1 MCNANFLFTMINTLI
16 LIVLLCTSCTLSLT
30 CVHTQGSA
38 SDVGDE
44 VQSPTADVS
53 ATANVPVKPI

>member
-1 MCNANFLFTMINTLI
+1 MIINLI
-16 LIVLLCTSCTLSLT
+16 LMTLLCSCTLSLT

-53 ATANVPVKPI
+53 ATANVPAAAL

>member
-1 MCNANFLFTMINTLI
+1 MYQVKCLYTVIINLILMTLI
-16 LIVLLCTSCTLSLT
+16 CSCTLSLT
-30 CVHTQGSA
+30 CVHTQCSA

-53 ATANVPVKPI
+53 ATANIPAAAL